1 MSKKLF
7 VSGIGTGVGKT
18 MASAMFVKKWNAD
31 YWKPVQSGDLAASD
45 SMMVHQ
51 LLDGQVRIHPE
62 RYRLQTPASPHY
74 AAAIDGL
81 EIKLSDFMLPETEA
95 NLIVEGAGGLFVP
108 LNEQH
113 FMIDLIAQLG
123 LPVVLVLSDYLGC
136 INHSLLSLEALK
148 SRGIPVANL
157 LFNGPFL
164 ASTKQLIQA
173 QVGSETSCMDL
184 PWLEKLSAEELN
196 KHVF

>member
-18 MASAMFVKKWNAD
+18 MASAMLVKKWNTD

-51 LLDGQVRIHPE
+51 LLDGKVRIHPE

-81 EIKLSDFMLPETEA
+81 EIKLSDFKLPETEA

-113 FMIDLIAQLG
+113 FMIDLIEQLG

-148 SRGIPVANL
+148 SRGIPVAYL

-173 QVGSETSCMDL
+173 QVRPETSCMDL